1 MALTKKIL
9 LELGLDDKKA
19 EAVLKKFREEAK
31 KPVKMELDIDVVS
44 LDNAMVALNKFF
56 TQLQKGLGKEKGFE
70 VLSQSLIKVSENIE
84 KVINTSKEM
93 TAINVNPIGLDQTTE
108 QIKEVAEA
116 LKKMTEVKPDT
127 DFFVVVKESLE
138 RIKSLVDSICIGM
151 NFDNIHPSPYFMTQ
165 IDELTEKLGKLETAE
180 NSLDGIKK
188 KFEQYQKTYKTT
200 DKDTKKEVTK
210 TVMARPN
217 TDAAKAAREYA
228 SSGFLLDYENSN
240 SITGTKQTLAYMK
253 DYIRMGGQLE
263 EVSVTAKKSLADVF
277 SAMRADATLGGNTEI
292 KQMIDDVVTLQQAS
306 IDLAEARKN
315 LQVAQARENRD
326 ITATFDTKSVESFA
340 TAIKSAVSELKNLDI
355 KIPEG
360 TQITG
365 FSEEQLNGLINKLDT
380 ISDKLVEIHTLMQ
393 NAFDISKL
401 QAEINEGINKTPI
414 KVNVKPELTDP
425 AGFVSEVEKQLAG
438 HKVKLGIDLTE
449 AQKESSEATE
459 KVSLSDLSGTIG
471 EIQQKASAA
480 ADAVER
486 ITKKTSNGED
496 ASYDDFKRLSEVLDH
511 LKTSLD
517 NINVEKLNSLSD
529 IFTKLSGK
537 NKLDE
542 RIESICNSIVILKE
556 TLDNPSG
563 ASGFIQ
569 ELNTL
574 ASQGES
580 LKDLAAVLKASKK
593 QIEKAKVAT
602 GDGGSD
608 GKTAGNSD
616 KKVVQPARS
625 ISPENLVYHAGY
637 LGNIKNSA
645 KSLPLGTISPGS
657 GMLDLTG
664 LYTTDN
670 LDDFIGNE
678 WHGKPIS
685 TIDISS
691 YKMFQANTNEIAE
704 AAINF
709 FSHLNETIY
718 GYSKAWGKVHDLPE
732 GEKISYD
739 VLSIE
744 DLYKEFQSVFNEVS
758 LDYEQFKS
766 FIEKSSEIVKGYEF
780 EYKDYRVPDRDTGA
794 YKQGLEQMLNAPE
807 EIVTSD
813 SFQTQLMKMLG
824 YQGFDARGSSYG
836 GTYTGGTVI
845 FDVVPET
852 IIKTD
857 EKWTDVINKSGLV
870 DVDERDEEI
879 AKKQTE
885 FAKMSALSYRD
896 LDSLL
901 QDQEKYGELWEEI
914 EGSTK
919 KKSKKRK
926 KSYDPVIIDVLERKL
941 GKEVDDGAFNK
952 FGEIVSGTINVTGDG
967 SGTIKFI
974 RKIGE
979 ETKDVTLKLHD
990 TEAALK
996 KLEAGVDLTGKDF
1009 YVDQKV
1015 RKTKTKNTTDNTD
1028 SLPKLKDGDKQA
1040 FTSGIN
1046 ALKNATSESSNAISQ
1061 FNALIQREAQIL
1073 NNVASQTDEAAQAQ
1087 RKYAESVKQSSA
1099 DEIKRLYSDYNTQ
1112 ANRYE
1117 SNSAGKIEAY
1127 NTKVAEMKDN
1137 LVRLNAIIG
1146 AEDFD
1151 IFAPGTLE
1159 EIISITT
1166 QIRTLNDELKQTKK
1180 YTSVSD
1186 SKITGLQKQM
1196 ATWESKNSK
1205 ALSDA
1210 NVRKQF
1216 DDLYKGLKSGIPESE
1231 FNRIQAG
1238 FNKIVSSASKAGKT
1252 GKTFFEGWK
1261 SRMTSLA
1268 QYLTT
1273 FASFYDVINVLR
1285 QGIQVIRDLDTA
1297 FVEMQKVSND
1307 SLSSL
1312 KEFAQESF
1320 ALGDSV
1326 GTTGQQMQKSAAD
1339 WMRLGESLNQAKES
1353 AKTSNILLNVSE
1365 FDNIDSATE
1374 SLVSMSQAYKD
1385 LDKIDIVDKLNNIG
1399 NNYSIS
1405 TDGLATALQKSA
1417 SALTT
1422 AGNDMDEAIALV
1434 TAGM

>member
-228 SSGFLLDYENSN
+228 SYGFLADYENSN

-365 FSEEQLNGLINKLDT
+365 FSEEQLNGLINKLGT

-393 NAFDISKL
+393 KAFDTSKL

-414 KVNVKPELTDP
+414 KINVEPELTDP
-425 AGFVSEVEKQLAG
+425 AGFVGEVEKQLAG
-438 HKVKLGIDLTE
+438 HKVRLGIDLTD
-449 AQKESSEATE
+449 AQKESSEVTE

-517 NINVEKLNSLSD
+517 NIKVEKLNSLSD

-556 TLDNPSG
+556 TLDKPSG

-593 QIEKAKVAT
+593 QIEKAKDAT
-602 GDGGSD
+602 TKKPAKKREEKSIDVVQARERLESTLDEKSIEGLGKFSQSDIKKNGSAILTFVD
-608 GKTAGNSD
+608 ELEG
-616 KKVVQPARS
+616 KVVTTK
-625 ISPENLVYHAGY
+625 V
-637 LGNIKNSA
+637 KV
-645 KSLPLGTISPGS
+645 
-657 GMLDLTG
+657 LDLN
-664 LYTTDN
+664 DA
-670 LDDFIGNE
+670 LD
-678 WHGKPIS
+678 
-685 TIDISS
+685 
-691 YKMFQANTNEIAE
+691 
-704 AAINF
+704 
-709 FSHLNETIY
+709 
-718 GYSKAWGKVHDLPE
+718 KVASN
-732 GEKISYD
+732 K
-739 VLSIE
+739 LSA
-744 DLYKEFQSVFNEVS
+744 Q
-758 LDYEQFKS
+758 DYE
-766 FIEKSSEIVKGYEF
+766 
-780 EYKDYRVPDRDTGA
+780 
-794 YKQGLEQMLNAPE
+794 
-807 EIVTSD
+807 
-813 SFQTQLMKMLG
+813 
-824 YQGFDARGSSYG
+824 
-836 GTYTGGTVI
+836 
-845 FDVVPET
+845 
-852 IIKTD
+852 
-857 EKWTDVINKSGLV
+857 
-870 DVDERDEEI
+870 
-879 AKKQTE
+879 
-885 FAKMSALSYRD
+885 
-896 LDSLL
+896 
-901 QDQEKYGELWEEI
+901 
-914 EGSTK
+914 
-919 KKSKKRK
+919 
-926 KSYDPVIIDVLERKL
+926 
-941 GKEVDDGAFNK
+941 
-952 FGEIVSGTINVTGDG
+952 
-967 SGTIKFI
+967 
-974 RKIGE
+974 
-979 ETKDVTLKLHD
+979 
-990 TEAALK
+990 
-996 KLEAGVDLTGKDF
+996 
-1009 YVDQKV
+1009 
-1015 RKTKTKNTTDNTD
+1015 
-1028 SLPKLKDGDKQA
+1028 
-1040 FTSGIN
+1040 
-1046 ALKNATSESSNAISQ
+1046 
-1061 FNALIQREAQIL
+1061 IL
-1073 NNVASQTDEAAQAQ
+1073 NQKSRD
-1087 RKYAESVKQSSA
+1087 RKQQSSA
-1099 DEIKRLYSDYNTQ
+1099 DEKVTIKDSEMEKINKGFSDIRNGANSSVESVKELTDYLGKQSAALAKNSAATDDAAQSEKRYAEAVKEATTASAKGLVSDFDKDYKRL
-1112 ANRYE
+1112 E
-1117 SNSAGKIEAY
+1117 EKSAGKIPEY
-1127 NTKVAEMKDN
+1127 SNKLGEMKKQLD
-1137 LVRLNAIIG
+1137 VLNNITS
-1146 AEDFD
+1146 AESFD

-1159 EIISITT
+1159 QIIGITT
-1166 QIRTLNDELKQTKK
+1166 QLKTLNDELKQTKK

-1196 ATWESKNSK
+1196 ATWELKNGK

-1216 DDLYKGLKSGIPESE
+1216 DDLYKGLKNGIPESE
-1231 FNRIQAG
+1231 FDRIQAG

-1339 WMRLGESLNQAKES
+1339 WMRKIFVPLYG
-1353 AKTSNILLNVSE
+1353 NI
-1365 FDNIDSATE
+1365 
-1374 SLVSMSQAYKD
+1374 
-1385 LDKIDIVDKLNNIG
+1385 
-1399 NNYSIS
+1399 
-1405 TDGLATALQKSA
+1405 
-1417 SALTT
+1417 
-1422 AGNDMDEAIALV
+1422 
-1434 TAGM
+1434 

>member
-84 KVINTSKEM
+84 KVINASKEM
-93 TAINVNPIGLDQTTE
+93 TAINVNPLGLDEATKQIREIADTLRDMAKIKPEGNFFTNVEGHLREIQVLVNSIMEGLNFDKIRPSKMVE
-108 QIKEVAEA
+108 QEIAKAKSA
-116 LKKMTEVKPDT
+116 LKKIEDPNRTKTSIEEYFALDDKGRNQKTIPKIGKSIVADNESVQG
-127 DFFVVVKESLE
+127 VVSNGE
-138 RIKSLVDSICIGM
+138 
-151 NFDNIHPSPYFMTQ
+151 
-165 IDELTEKLGKLETAE
+165 TEKL
-180 NSLDGIKK
+180 
-188 KFEQYQKTYKTT
+188 
-200 DKDTKKEVTK
+200 
-210 TVMARPN
+210 
-217 TDAAKAAREYA
+217 KA
-228 SSGFLLDYENSN
+228 LLS
-240 SITGTKQTLAYMK
+240 YMK
-253 DYIRMGGQLE
+253 DYVKLGGQLKDLQAGIKGVNLE
-263 EVSVTAKKSLADVF
+263 DVF
-277 SAMRADATLGGNTEI
+277 NKLRVDETLGSDEGI
-292 KQMIDDVVTLQQAS
+292 KNAVKELQYYLDLQAK
-306 IDLAEARKN
+306 IPKLQEE

-365 FSEEQLNGLINKLDT
+365 FSEEQLNGLINKLGT

-393 NAFDISKL
+393 NAFDTSKL

-414 KVNVKPELTDP
+414 KINVEPELTDP
-425 AGFVSEVEKQLAG
+425 AGFVGEIEKQLAG

-471 EIQQKASAA
+471 EIQQKASTA

-556 TLDNPSG
+556 TLDKPSG

-580 LKDLAAVLKASKK
+580 LKDLTAVLKASKK
-593 QIEKAKVAT
+593 QIEKAKDATTKKPVKKKEEKSIDVAQT
-602 GDGGSD
+602 RERLESTLDEKSIEGLGKFSQSDIKKNGSAILTFVD
-608 GKTAGNSD
+608 ELEG
-616 KKVVQPARS
+616 KVVTTK
-625 ISPENLVYHAGY
+625 V
-637 LGNIKNSA
+637 KV
-645 KSLPLGTISPGS
+645 
-657 GMLDLTG
+657 LDL
-664 LYTTDN
+664 N
-670 LDDFIGNE
+670 EALD
-678 WHGKPIS
+678 
-685 TIDISS
+685 
-691 YKMFQANTNEIAE
+691 
-704 AAINF
+704 
-709 FSHLNETIY
+709 
-718 GYSKAWGKVHDLPE
+718 KVASN
-732 GEKISYD
+732 K
-739 VLSIE
+739 LSA
-744 DLYKEFQSVFNEVS
+744 Q
-758 LDYEQFKS
+758 DYE
-766 FIEKSSEIVKGYEF
+766 
-780 EYKDYRVPDRDTGA
+780 
-794 YKQGLEQMLNAPE
+794 
-807 EIVTSD
+807 
-813 SFQTQLMKMLG
+813 
-824 YQGFDARGSSYG
+824 
-836 GTYTGGTVI
+836 
-845 FDVVPET
+845 
-852 IIKTD
+852 
-857 EKWTDVINKSGLV
+857 
-870 DVDERDEEI
+870 
-879 AKKQTE
+879 
-885 FAKMSALSYRD
+885 
-896 LDSLL
+896 
-901 QDQEKYGELWEEI
+901 
-914 EGSTK
+914 
-919 KKSKKRK
+919 
-926 KSYDPVIIDVLERKL
+926 
-941 GKEVDDGAFNK
+941 
-952 FGEIVSGTINVTGDG
+952 
-967 SGTIKFI
+967 
-974 RKIGE
+974 
-979 ETKDVTLKLHD
+979 
-990 TEAALK
+990 
-996 KLEAGVDLTGKDF
+996 
-1009 YVDQKV
+1009 
-1015 RKTKTKNTTDNTD
+1015 
-1028 SLPKLKDGDKQA
+1028 
-1040 FTSGIN
+1040 
-1046 ALKNATSESSNAISQ
+1046 
-1061 FNALIQREAQIL
+1061 IL
-1073 NNVASQTDEAAQAQ
+1073 NQKSRD
-1087 RKYAESVKQSSA
+1087 RKQQSSA
-1099 DEIKRLYSDYNTQ
+1099 DEKVTIRDSEMEKINKGFSDIRNGANSSVESVKELTDYLGKQSAALAKNSAATDDAAQSEKRYAEAVKEATTASAKGLVGDFDKDYKRLEEKST
-1112 ANRYE
+1112 
-1117 SNSAGKIEAY
+1117 GKIPEY
-1127 NTKVAEMKDN
+1127 SEKLGEMKKQLD
-1137 LVRLNAIIG
+1137 VLNGITS
-1146 AEDFD
+1146 AESFD

-1159 EIISITT
+1159 QITGITT
-1166 QIRTLNDELKQTKK
+1166 QLKPLNDELKQTKK

-1196 ATWESKNSK
+1196 ATWELKNGK

-1216 DDLYKGLKSGIPESE
+1216 DDLYKGLKNGIPESE
-1231 FNRIQAG
+1231 FDRIQAG

-1339 WMRLGESLNQAKES
+1339 WMRKIFVPLYG
-1353 AKTSNILLNVSE
+1353 NI
-1365 FDNIDSATE
+1365 
-1374 SLVSMSQAYKD
+1374 
-1385 LDKIDIVDKLNNIG
+1385 
-1399 NNYSIS
+1399 
-1405 TDGLATALQKSA
+1405 
-1417 SALTT
+1417 
-1422 AGNDMDEAIALV
+1422 
-1434 TAGM
+1434 

>member
-1 MALTKKIL
+1 MAITKKIL
-9 LELGLDDKKA
+9 MELGLDDKKA

-93 TAINVNPIGLDQTTE
+93 TAINVNPVGLDQTTE

-151 NFDNIHPSPYFMTQ
+151 NFDNIHPSPYFISQ

-228 SSGFLLDYENSN
+228 SYGFLADYENSN

-277 SAMRADATLGGNTEI
+277 SAMRVDATLGGNTEI

-326 ITATFDTKSVESFA
+326 ITATFDATSVESFSN
-340 TAIKSAVSELKNLDI
+340 AIKSAVSELKNLNI
-355 KIPEG
+355 QIPEG
-360 TQITG
+360 TQIAAG
-365 FSEEQLNGLINKLDT
+365 FSEEQLKGFIQNLDAISGKLE
-380 ISDKLVEIHTLMQ
+380 EIHKLMQ
-393 NAFDISKL
+393 NAFDITKL

-414 KVNVKPELTDP
+414 KINVEPELTDP

-438 HKVKLGIDLTE
+438 HKAKIDIVINDGVSGEEGAEKKSMSSLAEKSELITSEVARRKQAYVEAEGAISSAIQNEYTQLEILQIQINEVVEALERLLKILPEAQSAKNNGLSQLTESFAQLQESLAGID
-449 AQKESSEATE
+449 
-459 KVSLSDLSGTIG
+459 SG
-471 EIQQKASAA
+471 K
-480 ADAVER
+480 
-486 ITKKTSNGED
+486 
-496 ASYDDFKRLSEVLDH
+496 
-511 LKTSLD
+511 LK
-517 NINVEKLNSLSD
+517 SLSD
-529 IFTKLSGK
+529 IFKNLPQTNDLAANLYSVAESLGTLESKLKTIKVGK
-537 NKLDE
+537 NLV
-542 RIESICNSIVILKE
+542 S
-556 TLDNPSG
+556 
-563 ASGFIQ
+563 
-569 ELNTL
+569 ELNKL
-574 ASQGES
+574 ASQGEA
-580 LKDLAAVLKASKK
+580 LKDLAVVLKASTEQIDSAGRTVRKRQEKQNNFDVAQARKRLESTLDEKSIEGLGKFSQSDIKKNGSAILTFVDELEGKVVTTKVKVLDLNEALDKVASNKLSTKDYEILNQKSRDKK
-593 QIEKAKVAT
+593 QQQTPVEEVTTIKDDEMAKINNGFSSIRNGANTSSEAIGELNKILAEQSSILAKV
-602 GDGGSD
+602 S
-608 GKTAGNSD
+608 
-616 KKVVQPARS
+616 
-625 ISPENLVYHAGY
+625 
-637 LGNIKNSA
+637 SA
-645 KSLPLGTISPGS
+645 
-657 GMLDLTG
+657 
-664 LYTTDN
+664 
-670 LDDFIGNE
+670 
-678 WHGKPIS
+678 
-685 TIDISS
+685 
-691 YKMFQANTNEIAE
+691 A
-704 AAINF
+704 
-709 FSHLNETIY
+709 NETAQ
-718 GYSKAWGKVHDLPE
+718 S
-732 GEKISYD
+732 EK
-739 VLSIE
+739 
-744 DLYKEFQSVFNEVS
+744 
-758 LDYEQFKS
+758 
-766 FIEKSSEIVKGYEF
+766 
-780 EYKDYRVPDRDTGA
+780 
-794 YKQGLEQMLNAPE
+794 
-807 EIVTSD
+807 
-813 SFQTQLMKMLG
+813 
-824 YQGFDARGSSYG
+824 
-836 GTYTGGTVI
+836 
-845 FDVVPET
+845 
-852 IIKTD
+852 
-857 EKWTDVINKSGLV
+857 
-870 DVDERDEEI
+870 
-879 AKKQTE
+879 
-885 FAKMSALSYRD
+885 
-896 LDSLL
+896 
-901 QDQEKYGELWEEI
+901 
-914 EGSTK
+914 
-919 KKSKKRK
+919 
-926 KSYDPVIIDVLERKL
+926 
-941 GKEVDDGAFNK
+941 
-952 FGEIVSGTINVTGDG
+952 
-967 SGTIKFI
+967 
-974 RKIGE
+974 
-979 ETKDVTLKLHD
+979 
-990 TEAALK
+990 
-996 KLEAGVDLTGKDF
+996 
-1009 YVDQKV
+1009 
-1015 RKTKTKNTTDNTD
+1015 
-1028 SLPKLKDGDKQA
+1028 
-1040 FTSGIN
+1040 
-1046 ALKNATSESSNAISQ
+1046 
-1061 FNALIQREAQIL
+1061 
-1073 NNVASQTDEAAQAQ
+1073 
-1087 RKYAESVKQSSA
+1087 KYAEAVKEVTTASA
-1099 DEIKRLYSDYNTQ
+1099 KGLVGDFNKDYTKLENK
-1112 ANRYE
+1112 
-1117 SNSAGKIEAY
+1117 SAGKIPEYSTQLEGMKNLINQLEAI
-1127 NTKVAEMKDN
+1127 TS
-1137 LVRLNAIIG
+1137 

-1159 EIISITT
+1159 QITGITT
-1166 QIRTLNDELKQTKK
+1166 QLKTLNDELKQTKK

-1210 NVRKQF
+1210 KVRKQF
-1216 DDLYKGLKSGIPESE
+1216 DDLYKGLKNGIPESE
-1231 FNRIQAG
+1231 FDRIQAG